1 MTRLQTFKS
10 GYGWL
15 ASKTDLLEP
24 LALLLARLAV
34 ARVFLLSG
42 LTKWNGPF
50 QFNPDKYDLFL
61 YEFFCPEEP
70 RPGALTLCSDRAEG
84 IYDPTTQ
91 WFVERF
97 ANLAG
102 IMEILLPLL
111 LILGLT
117 SRIAA
122 AGLLVMT
129 LVIERLV
136 FPDAA
141 SWWGSHVWWA
151 ASLFVIM
158 ARGPGV
164 LSLDRLLGLETPRP
178 Q

>member
-1 MTRLQTFKS
+1 MTILERARS
-10 GYGWL
+10 GHAWL
-15 ASKTDLLEP
+15 AGKADLMEP

-34 ARVFLLSG
+34 ARVFFMSG

-61 YEFFCPEEP
+61 YEFFCPEDT
-70 RPGALTLCSDRAEG
+70 RPGALLLCSDQVEG
-84 IYDPTTQ
+84 TYSPTMQ
-91 WFVERF
+91 FLVERF

-111 LILGLT
+111 LIVGLT
-117 SRIAA
+117 SRFAA

-151 ASLFVIM
+151 AILLIVI
-158 ARGPGV
+158 ARGPGAW
-164 LSLDRLLGLETPRP
+164 SLDRMFGLDPGRKA
-178 Q
+178 

>member
-1 MTRLQTFKS
+1 MTILERAKS
-10 GYGWL
+10 GHVWL
-15 ASKTDLLEP
+15 TGKANLLEP

-34 ARVFLLSG
+34 ARVFFMSG

-70 RPGALTLCSDRAEG
+70 RAGALVLCSDPVEG
-84 IYDPTTQ
+84 TYGPTTQ
-91 WFVERF
+91 FLVERF

-102 IMEILLPLL
+102 IAEIVLPLL
-111 LILGLT
+111 LIFGLT
-117 SRIAA
+117 SRFAA

-151 ASLFVIM
+151 AILLVIM
-158 ARGPGV
+158 ARGPGAW
-164 LSLDRLLGLETPRP
+164 SLDRLFGLDYGRKA
-178 Q
+178 